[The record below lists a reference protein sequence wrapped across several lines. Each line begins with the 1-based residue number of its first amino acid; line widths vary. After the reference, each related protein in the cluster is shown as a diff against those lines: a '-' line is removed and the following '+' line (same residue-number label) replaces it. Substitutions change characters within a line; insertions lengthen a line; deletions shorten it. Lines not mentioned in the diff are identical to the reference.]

1 MAETPSV
8 GFGEAIKLYFSNYA
22 NFSGRTR
29 RSAYF
34 KAIIFINII
43 TSALSGIPELAAIWA
58 LVTLLPGI
66 SMVVRRLHDTGR
78 SGWYYLFILIPLVGP
93 IMLLVWICSDSKEDN
108 RWGPNPKRPSGG
120 YAPAPSPAL
129 PDNRS
134 SYYAQTG
141 SPTAAAPAYEPAAP
155 AASNITLRVCTG
167 AMAGNDY
174 SCPPG
179 TQAILGRAPSR
190 CQIVLDASYNL
201 VSGVHCRID
210 FYDRYVSVTDLN
222 STNGTFVNGTRLTP
236 GQPMNAQNG
245 ATIYLANSSCAFQV
259 YFN

>member
-43 TSALSGIPELAAIWA
+43 TSALSGVPELAAIWS

-66 SMVVRRLHDTGR
+66 AMVVRRLHDTGR
-78 SGWYYLFILIPLVGP
+78 SGWYYLFLLIPLVGP
-93 IMLLVWICSDSKEDN
+93 ILILVWICSDSTEDN
-108 RWGPNPKRPSGG
+108 QWGPNPKRPSGG
-120 YAPAPSPAL
+120 YQPAESPAL
-129 PDNRS
+129 PGNNS
-134 SYYAQTG
+134 NSYEPTG
-141 SPTAAAPAYEPAAP
+141 GSTASAPPYTPPAAAAA
-155 AASNITLRVCTG
+155 NITLRICTG
-167 AMAGNDY
+167 AMAGNAY

-179 TQAILGRAPSR
+179 TRATLGRAPSR
-190 CQIVLDASYNL
+190 CEIVLDASYNQ

-210 FYDRYVSVTDLN
+210 FYDRYVTVTDLN
-222 STNGTFVNGTRLTP
+222 STNGTYVNGTRLTP
-236 GQPMNAQNG
+236 GQPMTAQSG
-245 ATIYLANSSCAFQV
+245 ATIYLANSACAFQV
-259 YFN
+259 YFG